1 MDYRLIDDNLDY
13 FPDNRSDDGISYAPM
28 SWSERQ
34 EQEKLL
40 LQAETENQEIKPL
53 LNMLKAIMK

>member
-1 MDYRLIDDNLDY
+1 MDYRLIDDNLDH

-53 LNMLKAIMK
+53 LSMLKAIMK